1 MNKIK
6 KYIWLFVICI
16 ILSSC
21 DKKQDDNDFSFK
33 SIPSGVTLGCNIHI
47 VDYYENDIHYKIFTW
62 DTGIF
67 VINMTKDSL
76 EISNLDMQ

>member
-1 MNKIK
+1 M
-6 KYIWLFVICI
+6 KYFWIIGICM

-21 DKKQDDNDFSFK
+21 DKKQDDNDISFK
-33 SIPSGVTLGCNIHI
+33 SIPVMVGCNIHI

-62 DTGIF
+62 DAGIF

-76 EISNLDMQ
+76 DISNLDMQ

>member
-6 KYIWLFVICI
+6 KYFWIIGICM

-21 DKKQDDNDFSFK
+21 DKKQDDNDISFK
-33 SIPSGVTLGCNIHI
+33 SIPVMVGCNIYI

-62 DTGIF
+62 DAGIF